1 MELFSPLE
9 QNREVPT
16 SSGDQT
22 SIPQSTADRPIQPIA
37 ELITR
42 PEFPQ
47 CAVGEQVDIG
57 GYTGVVVEIV
67 NQSIK
72 VRSPEGAI
80 RGFNVHAL
88 RKLYG
93 PVQHPEAAPR
103 LESRMESVI
112 QPADELKDQPVDPS
126 EESAPPTPSED
137 APAPKVIITNP
148 DFDQPL
154 KPISDLLTDP
164 DFPKSALGENVN
176 IGGTT
181 GVIVEIVRNSIKV
194 RSAEGGTMSYN
205 VRALHKLYGP
215 YTPPE
220 PIIVAPAPAFAP
232 AAEVPVEPKPA
243 VKRQVITDPNFEI
256 PLKSIE
262 EFLDRT
268 DFPKCAFGEFIDLRG
283 YTGIVVEIVNRSL
296 KVRSREGSTRSYN
309 ADGLRKAFR
318 R

>member
-1 MELFSPLE
+1 MELFSPPE
-9 QNREVPT
+9 QNREVPIP
-16 SSGDQT
+16 SGDKAFIPEPT
-22 SIPQSTADRPIQPIA
+22 SERPIHSIA

-42 PEFPQ
+42 PEFPK
-47 CAVGEQVDIG
+47 CAIGEQVDIG
-57 GYTGVVVEIV
+57 GYIGVVVEIV
-67 NQSIK
+67 SQSIK
-72 VRSPEGAI
+72 VRSLEGAI

-93 PVQHPEAAPR
+93 PTQPFEAPSNPESQP
-103 LESRMESVI
+103 ESVTHAANE
-112 QPADELKDQPVDPS
+112 PADHVAVVS
-126 EESAPPTPSED
+126 EESAPTPPPAD
-137 APAPKVIITNP
+137 APPPRVIITEPN
-148 DFDQPL
+148 FDAPI
-154 KPISDLLTDP
+154 KPISDLVTHP
-164 DFPKSALGENVN
+164 DFPKSALGENVD
-176 IGGTT
+176 IGGST

-194 RSAEGGTMSYN
+194 RSSDGGMMSYN

-220 PIIVAPAPAFAP
+220 AVSVEPSATADAPVAP
-232 AAEVPVEPKPA
+232 EPA
-243 VKRQVITDPNFEI
+243 VKRDIITDPNFDL

-262 EFLDRT
+262 EFLDRS

>member
-1 MELFSPLE
+1 MKCQLTLAIHTPFPNHLH
-9 QNREVPT
+9 
-16 SSGDQT
+16 
-22 SIPQSTADRPIQPIA
+22 RPIQPIA

-47 CAVGEQVDIG
+47 CAVGERVDIG
-57 GYTGVVVEIV
+57 GYNGMVVEIV
-67 NQSIK
+67 NQSMK

-93 PVQHPEAAPR
+93 PAQHLEAAPR
-103 LESRMESVI
+103 PESRMESAI
-112 QPADELKDQPVDPS
+112 QPTLEVSAAPADSSK
-126 EESAPPTPSED
+126 ESAPPTAREAARPPRGIISEPNFK
-137 APAPKVIITNP
+137 API
-148 DFDQPL
+148 
-154 KPISDLLTDP
+154 KPIAELLVDP
-164 DFPKSALGENVN
+164 GFPHRALGENVN

-194 RSAEGGTMSYN
+194 RSSEGGTMSYN
-205 VRALHKLYGP
+205 IRALHKLYGP

-220 PIIVAPAPAFAP
+220 PIVVAQAPAFA
-232 AAEVPVEPKPA
+232 AAPEAPVEQKPA
-243 VKRQVITDPNFEI
+243 VERQVITDPNFEI

-262 EFLDRT
+262 EFLDRS

-283 YTGIVVEIVNRSL
+283 YTGIVVEIVNCSL

-309 ADGLRKAFR
+309 ADGLRKAFKR
-318 R
+318 